1 MIGDQHQMARRHFG
15 FQAAGRIS
23 QNDAFYTQPAED
35 SHREDD
41 LLHRIAF
48 VVMKSSLLDGD
59 RNAADLAEHETAR
72 VALDGG
78 ADEIWDLVIR
88 DRNGVLKLVGECTES
103 AAEDD
108 DYFWSITEAAS
119 DKFGGL
125 AGVFESVKITHSL
138 VQLSLL

>member
-48 VVMKSSLLDGD
+48 VVMKSSLLEGD

-108 DYFWSITEAAS
+108 RDPRRPAKSRA

-125 AGVFESVKITHSL
+125 AGVLECVKITHSL
-138 VQLSLL
+138 